1 MDKKSNASSKSVE
14 VKSKVLLSEF
24 EFIKTIG
31 TGSFGRVKLARH
43 KKTNKIYAIKM
54 LKKAEI
60 IKLKQMDHIYSEYT
74 ILSMLNHPFI
84 VELKGISVAD
94 PKFLH
99 FVLEYIAGGELFMIL
114 RTQGCFPLEQ
124 SK

>member
-1 MDKKSNASSKSVE
+1 MQTTKKSVE
-14 VKSKVLLSEF
+14 GKSKVELSDF
-24 EFIKTIG
+24 EMMQTIG
-31 TGSFGRVKLARH
+31 TGSFGRVKLGRH

-84 VELKGISVAD
+84 VEMKGVSVTD
-94 PKFLH
+94 PKYLY
-99 FVLEYIAGGELFMIL
+99 FVLEYIAGGELFTVL
-114 RTQGCFPLEQ
+114 RQQGCFPIAQ